1 MGCYPLLAATGRLSD
16 AACAALGLGIAV
28 QAARWAARRAEFVPL
43 FFQRALPALALT
55 ALSVAAAVLYYEW
68 KKCHVDEPRHYA
80 QLPAPAAGAPNVLL
94 IVMDTVRADHLSAYG
109 YARRTSPHLERL
121 AREGALFQNAF
132 ATSSWSLPSHASLFT
147 GLYPFQHRA
156 DPLPLSPEFLTLAE
170 FLNAHGYATAS
181 FVANTIWCT
190 HAAGIAQG
198 FVHHEDY
205 FGNAWDMASRT
216 VYSQKALEGALAL
229 FGEYRAVERKRAED
243 INRSLLRWLDQ
254 RPNRPFFVFL
264 NYFDAHE
271 PVFPPAPYD
280 AMFAP
285 PSEIRDREP
294 FEFKAALPGSIPAR
308 EQQAQI
314 AAYDGAIAYMDAQI
328 GALWAEL
335 ERRGLAENTLL
346 IVTSDHG
353 ESLGEGGLFG
363 HQSSLRR
370 EQVHVPLLLRWPG
383 GVPAGRQFAAAVSLQ
398 QIPATLVHL
407 ARPGSAGRFP
417 GRSLA
422 ALWSTPGEASR
433 EARPVLME
441 LARVPES
448 DVPPFWP
455 VYHGAL
461 RGVVVGRWHYIE
473 RSDGAVE
480 LYDLLTDRAE
490 QRNLA
495 ASPQG
500 RTRTQDLRRELGRYL
515 RAESNA
521 GKLRAAFSFSLAP

>member
-1 MGCYPLLAATGRLSD
+1 MGSYPLLAATGRLSD
-16 AACAALGLGIAV
+16 LACAALGLGVAV
-28 QAARWAARRAEFVPL
+28 RVGLLVHKRGVVARQTFA
-43 FFQRALPALALT
+43 RALLAVCALAL
-55 ALSVAAAVLYYEW
+55 VAAAGSMSYAWLTANAREL
-68 KKCHVDEPRHYA
+68 EQYA
-80 QLPAPAAGAPNVLL
+80 QLPTPAAGAPNVLL

-121 AREGALFQNAF
+121 AREGARFENAF

-156 DPLPLSPEFLTLAE
+156 DPQPLRPEFLTLAE

-190 HAAGIAQG
+190 HSAGIAQG

-205 FGNAWDMASRT
+205 FGNVWDMASRT
-216 VYSQKALEGALAL
+216 VYSQKALEAVLTF

-243 INRSLLRWLDQ
+243 INRSLLRWLDR
-254 RPNRPFFVFL
+254 RPDRPFFVFL

-271 PVFPPAPYD
+271 PVFPPPPYD

-285 PSEIRDREP
+285 QSEVSEREP
-294 FEFKAALPGSIPAR
+294 LEFKAASPGSVSTR
-308 EQQAQI
+308 ERQAQI

-328 GALWAEL
+328 GRLWAEL

-363 HQSSLRR
+363 HQSSLRI
-370 EQVHVPLLLRWPG
+370 EQIHVPLLLRLPG
-383 GVPAGRQFAAAVSLQ
+383 KVPAGIAPQNAVSLR
-398 QIPATLVHL
+398 QIPSTVSDL
-407 ARPGSAGRFP
+407 ACLNDSGRFA
-417 GRSLA
+417 GLSLCELWRKNGAKRGA
-422 ALWSTPGEASR
+422 AP
-433 EARPVLME
+433 PVLME

-448 DVPPFWP
+448 DVPAFWP
-455 VYHGAL
+455 VFHGTL
-461 RGVVVGRWHYIE
+461 RSVVSGRWHYIE

-480 LYDLLTDRAE
+480 LYDLISDPRE
-490 QRNLA
+490 ERNLA
-495 ASPQG
+495 ATRAG
-500 RTRTQDLRRELGRYL
+500 REMAQQFRINLECYVL
-515 RAESNA
+515 NA
-521 GKLRAAFSFSLAP
+521 AASAAAYGP